1 VPDAG
6 RPDGVAAAPMPTV
19 MIGISR

>member
-6 RPDGVAAAPMPTV
+6 RPDGAAAAPMPTV